1 MHTYTRKLKTLVN
14 TVYTVWNLYEN
25 NVKQMYNVEI
35 LDINMYVLL
44 ENLKVFSVNTVGK
57 FTVQ

>member
-1 MHTYTRKLKTLVN
+1 
-14 TVYTVWNLYEN
+14 
-25 NVKQMYNVEI
+25 MYNVEI